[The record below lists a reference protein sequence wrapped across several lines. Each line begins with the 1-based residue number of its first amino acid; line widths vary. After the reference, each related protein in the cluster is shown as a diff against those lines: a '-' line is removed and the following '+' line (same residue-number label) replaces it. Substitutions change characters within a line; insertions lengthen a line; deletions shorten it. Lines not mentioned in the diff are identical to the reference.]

1 MAGESMNYGI
11 NDRMFGLFLLILSF
25 NLYNNPP
32 DREKFSIMKKL
43 IKRISCLC
51 MFLLA
56 GLSVVVAQE
65 KNVYSIPF
73 DEGTLVVTPLQA
85 NAVRIQYVEG
95 EMQELPEWIYVASDN
110 ADIKC
115 KRKDTKEGTVLKLKQ
130 MSVNVNRQTRQ
141 VVVTDARGDVV
152 LTAKA
157 HELKAATVQQE
168 PTRDATL
175 VLQSPQDEYLYGL
188 GQFQDGYLNVRGLTR
203 RLTQVNTQIA
213 IPFLLSNKGY
223 GLLWNNYGLTN
234 FNPTSEKVELQR
246 AGATGQQVTVNVTS
260 TEGGR
265 RETRQNNAFVG
276 ELNIPADGQYT
287 LLLDVGQ
294 KMARRHN
301 LSIDG
306 KTVIDLSNGWLPPTT
321 SILIDLKAGKHQLT
335 AELERGDHPT
345 IYYNKVEDETVFNS
359 PVAECVDYTVFVGN
373 ADEVIAAYRNVTGEA
388 PMLPDWA
395 LGYIHCRERYHSQAD
410 LLENAR
416 RFREEQIPLDLI
428 VQDWQYWGK
437 YGWNAMRFDEEHYP
451 DPAKMVSELHDMN
464 LRLMLS
470 VWSKIDPNAEL
481 GKEAAAK
488 NYYIP
493 GTSWIDFFDEDASKF
508 YWENFSK
515 RLLKPYQID
524 AWWQDATEPEND
536 DLEGRRIMKGTQPG
550 ERFRNVYPLKVNQ
563 TVYEGLRKDDAG
575 RRAMIFTRSGFP
587 GIQRY
592 GSVLWSG
599 DVGNDWQTF
608 RYQISS
614 GLNFVATGLPW
625 WTYDAGGFFRPG
637 DQYTNADYIERM
649 IRWIQTSTFLPLM
662 RVHGYMSNTEPW
674 RYGKD
679 AQRIITDYI
688 KLRYRLFPYIYSE
701 AARVSLDGYTF
712 MRPLVFDFPTDKQA
726 LEQLT
731 EYMFGASLLINPV
744 TEKGVNV
751 WKTYLPEHEAGWYDL
766 WTGHKYN
773 GGQTVDV
780 PVNIEK
786 IPVFVKAGTI
796 LPMGQD
802 KQSVAEKV
810 KNEPINLTIYPGADA
825 TFTLYEDEG
834 NNYNYEQGAY
844 SQITFRWNDKK
855 RQLTVEGRQ
864 GSFEGM
870 EQERI
875 FVASMG
881 SKEITMNY
889 TGKKMSVSF

>member
-1 MAGESMNYGI
+1 
-11 NDRMFGLFLLILSF
+11 
-25 NLYNNPP
+25 
-32 DREKFSIMKKL
+32 MKKL

-110 ADIKC
+110 AGIKC

-130 MSVNVNRQTRQ
+130 MSVNMNRQTRQ
-141 VVVTDARGDVV
+141 VVVTDAKGNVV

-213 IPFLLSNKGY
+213 IPFVLSNKGY

-265 RETRQNNAFVG
+265 RETRQNNVFKG

-335 AELERGDHPT
+335 AELERGDRPT

-388 PMLPDWA
+388 PMLPNWA

-481 GKEAAAK
+481 GKEAAVK

-550 ERFRNVYPLKVNQ
+550 ERFRNVYPLKVSE
-563 TVYEGLRKDDAG
+563 TVYEGLRKDDPN

-599 DVGNDWQTF
+599 DVGNDWKTL
-608 RYQISS
+608 RYQIAS

-637 DQYTNADYIERM
+637 DQYTNDDYIERM

-679 AQRIITDYI
+679 AQRIIADYI

-731 EYMFGASLLINPV
+731 EYMFGASLLVNPV

-751 WKTYLPEHEAGWYDL
+751 WKTYLPEHESGWYDL

-786 IPVFVKAGTI
+786 IPVFVKGGTI

-802 KQSVAEKV
+802 KQSVAEKI

>member
-1 MAGESMNYGI
+1 
-11 NDRMFGLFLLILSF
+11 
-25 NLYNNPP
+25 
-32 DREKFSIMKKL
+32 MKKL

-56 GLSVVVAQE
+56 GLPVVVAQE

-115 KRKDTKEGTVLKLKQ
+115 KRKDTKEGIVLKLKQ
-130 MSVNVNRQTRQ
+130 MSVNVNRQTQQ
-141 VVVTDARGDVV
+141 VVVTDAKGSVV

-335 AELERGDHPT
+335 AELERGDRPT

-388 PMLPDWA
+388 PMLPNWA

-599 DVGNDWQTF
+599 DVGNDWKTL
-608 RYQISS
+608 RYQIAS

-701 AARVSLDGYTF
+701 AAKVSLDGYTF

-751 WKTYLPEHEAGWYDL
+751 WKTYLPEHESGWYDL

-802 KQSVAEKV
+802 KQSVAEKI

>member
-1 MAGESMNYGI
+1 
-11 NDRMFGLFLLILSF
+11 
-25 NLYNNPP
+25 
-32 DREKFSIMKKL
+32 MKKL

-51 MFLLA
+51 LFLLA
-56 GLSVVVAQE
+56 VLSAVVAQE

-130 MSVNVNRQTRQ
+130 MSVNVNRQTQQ

-213 IPFLLSNKGY
+213 IPFVLSNKGY

-234 FNPTSEKVELQR
+234 FNPTDGKVELKR

-265 RETRQNNAFVG
+265 RETRQNNVFKG

-373 ADEVIAAYRNVTGEA
+373 ADEVIASYRNVTGET
-388 PMLPDWA
+388 PMLPNWA

-451 DPAKMVSELHDMN
+451 DPAKMVSELHDMDM
-464 LRLMLS
+464 RLMLS
-470 VWSKIDPNAEL
+470 VWSKIDPNSAV
-481 GKEAAAK
+481 GKEAQNK
-488 NYYIP
+488 NYFIP
-493 GTSWIDFFDEDASKF
+493 GTTWIDFFDKDATDF
-508 YWENFSK
+508 YWENFSA

-536 DLEGRRIMKGTQPG
+536 DLEGRCIMKGTQPG
-550 ERFRNVYPLKVNQ
+550 ERFRNVYPLKVSE
-563 TVYEGLRKDDAG
+563 TVYEGLRKDDAS

-599 DVGNDWQTF
+599 DVGNDWQTL
-608 RYQISS
+608 RYQIAS

-637 DQYTNADYIERM
+637 DQYTNDDYIERM

-701 AARVSLDGYTF
+701 AAKVSMEGYTF

-731 EYMFGASLLINPV
+731 EYMFGASLLVNPV

-751 WKTYLPEHEAGWYDL
+751 WKTYLPEYEAGWYDL

-786 IPVFVKAGTI
+786 IPVFVKGGTI

-881 SKEITMNY
+881 SKEITLNY